1 MFLSVVGQANSCY
14 RSPVPTIEEIE
25 NQSVTRGI
33 QIHRFHFSTF
43 TSPSPCRF
51 LSFSSVSLPVCFV
64 GWWSWLS
71 VEAQEFVQA
80 FAGVEL
86 FAGACI
92 GVGDDALV
100 EVH

>member
-1 MFLSVVGQANSCY
+1 MIDRTRNVKQRSLLSTDLEQLVY
-14 RSPVPTIEEIE
+14 
-25 NQSVTRGI
+25 
-33 QIHRFHFSTF
+33 STF
-43 TSPSPCRF
+43 QHSPPLPRADSYHFF
-51 LSFSSVSLPVCFV
+51 LFLRWSALGLV
-64 GWWSWLS
+64 GWLS

-92 GVGDDALV
+92 GVRDDALV